1 MRRVSNYLQFWKIYL
16 DTCCLSRL
24 VDELS
29 QDRILREAEAVQTI
43 LEYFKTGRWYWIASE
58 VLKDEVSQ
66 NPDEARRFSVQYYLN
81 DVHQNVLI
89 EAPQM
94 LRGQQLEALGF
105 KHDDALH
112 IACAESGNADVL
124 LTTDDKFLRRARHQA
139 DKLYVRVEN
148 PYTWLQES
156 PGNEHLQDDRT
167 GDL

>member
-1 MRRVSNYLQFWKIYL
+1 MKRVSNYLQFWKIYL

-43 LEYFKTGRWYWIASE
+43 LESFKTGRWYWIASE

-81 DVHQNVLI
+81 DVHQNVPI

-156 PGNEHLQDDRT
+156 PENEHLQDDRT

>member
-43 LEYFKTGRWYWIASE
+43 LESFKTGRWYWIAST
-58 VLKDEVSQ
+58 VLTDEIAQ
-66 NPDEARRFSVQYYLN
+66 NPNASERSQVQHSL
-81 DVHQNVLI
+81 DTVHQKIAV
-89 EAPQM
+89 EASEI
-94 LRGQQLEALGF
+94 LRGEQLKMLGF
-105 KHDDALH
+105 THEDALH
-112 IACAESGNADVL
+112 IACAESGNADIL
-124 LTTDDKFLRRARHQA
+124 LTTDDKFLRRAQRQA
-139 DKLYVRVEN
+139 DKLRVRVEN
-148 PYTWLQES
+148 PYTWLEEN